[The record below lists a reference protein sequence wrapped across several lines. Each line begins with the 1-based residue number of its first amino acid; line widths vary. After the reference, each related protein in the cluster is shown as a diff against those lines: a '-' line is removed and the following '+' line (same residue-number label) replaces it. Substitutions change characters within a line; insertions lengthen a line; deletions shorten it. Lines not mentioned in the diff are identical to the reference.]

1 MSKTKFNFYFMR
13 KYNLSQSNL
22 LLNYTYS
29 ECFHMS
35 RMDVFRT
42 GTSYIDVY
50 QWEVEDPSTYILE
63 VCLHKVRL
71 TYLNQLMVSLIKV
84 PRPEPSSHM

>member
-1 MSKTKFNFYFMR
+1 
-13 KYNLSQSNL
+13 
-22 LLNYTYS
+22 
-29 ECFHMS
+29 MS

-50 QWEVEDPSTYILE
+50 QWEVDDLSTYILE
-63 VCLHKVRL
+63 VCLHKVCL